1 MKKRTLGAN
10 GPEVSTI
17 GLGCMAMSEFYGKSD
32 DTVSKKV
39 ILRALE
45 LGITMLDTADTY
57 GLGHNETLI
66 GKVIK
71 EWPEEVFVATKFGIV
86 RKPGD
91 YARTI
96 CGKPEYVR
104 SSVEDSLKRLQVEA
118 VDLYYIHRIDRNVPI
133 EETVGAMSDLVH
145 EGKIK
150 YIGLSEPSVATVL
163 KAHGVHPITAVQS
176 EYSLFTRDVEKEL
189 LPTLRQNKIG
199 FVPYSPLGRGFL
211 TGKINK
217 ESVSRADDFRQFLP
231 RNRGDNYVHNM
242 KLVND
247 LKQFSKDRDVTP
259 AQVALA
265 WVLAKGEDVV
275 PIPGTRHLTYLEE
288 NIAAVSTGLSQEEIQ
303 QLETMFY
310 PGAVVGERYTAE
322 GMVGVNV

>member
-71 EWPEEVFVATKFGIV
+71 VKMSFPF
-86 RKPGD
+86 P
-91 YARTI
+91 RTR
-96 CGKPEYVR
+96 Y
-104 SSVEDSLKRLQVEA
+104 
-118 VDLYYIHRIDRNVPI
+118 
-133 EETVGAMSDLVH
+133 
-145 EGKIK
+145 
-150 YIGLSEPSVATVL
+150 
-163 KAHGVHPITAVQS
+163 
-176 EYSLFTRDVEKEL
+176 
-189 LPTLRQNKIG
+189 
-199 FVPYSPLGRGFL
+199 
-211 TGKINK
+211 
-217 ESVSRADDFRQFLP
+217 
-231 RNRGDNYVHNM
+231 
-242 KLVND
+242 
-247 LKQFSKDRDVTP
+247 
-259 AQVALA
+259 
-265 WVLAKGEDVV
+265 
-275 PIPGTRHLTYLEE
+275 LTYLEE
-288 NIAAVSTGLSQEEIQ
+288 NIAAVSTGLSQEEIE
-303 QLETMFY
+303 QLETIFY